1 MCKFKCL
8 KYWTR
13 AGKVYQ
19 AFCSTCL
26 KIALFLTYE
35 SSSHRSQNEG
45 KRMRLWQANQ
55 KCCERSWPKVWS
67 NVFLVVDGSSLNA
80 RLDKKFDS
88 LELSLRPQKIWVWN
102 SVAGHKCESIFLVVN
117 LPSLRLGASK
127 SRLPFPRPKFPKKC
141 GHSSVLW
148 CVTKLLCCQSP
159 PLPPHVRYK
168 KCEYI
173 FKLFLCDA
181 AACWIFKTPM
191 LIIPNP

>member
-1 MCKFKCL
+1 MCECIRVVDLPPLSFRTPKVPGVPQCKSDIP
-8 KYWTR
+8 KY
-13 AGKVYQ
+13 
-19 AFCSTCL
+19 CNM
-26 KIALFLTYE
+26 LTKNVV
-35 SSSHRSQNEG
+35 SVVG
-45 KRMRLWQANQ
+45 Q
-55 KCCERSWPKVWS
+55 KCEPF
-67 NVFLVVDGSSLNA
+67 FLVVDGSSLNA
-80 RLDKKFDS
+80 SLDKKIDS

-141 GHSSVLW
+141 GPSSVLW

-191 LIIPNP
+191 LVIPNP